1 MDARNIFCEKLNNI
15 RLTLSAGCCFIH
27 ALGQFVLE
35 IKRKKLM
42 KKLEKPFVG
51 LAFGLVL
58 LGGLQCQTSQ
68 AQPIVLLPL
77 TPGGQADTGTSVLA
91 DALGSNSGPEAI
103 TVYWSVNESSN
114 HVFTYSYQISNAVGD
129 VVLDNSGH
137 PTSTPEIVDAF
148 SVGFDTTQPG
158 AYIMNSQQGGLY
170 DANNGSAGLFWAF
183 AGINPGTVSGPMSFQ
198 SDLPPVLG
206 NANAQDRNPPS
217 PWSSNPNGQPV
228 PVPGAV
234 PEPPATILLALASLL
249 LPFRSRLSQF
259 IRKGEKVR
267 SS

>member
-1 MDARNIFCEKLNNI
+1 MKIYSKPLVV
-15 RLTLSAGCCFIH
+15 L
-27 ALGQFVLE
+27 ALGAIL
-35 IKRKKLM
+35 IA
-42 KKLEKPFVG
+42 G
-51 LAFGLVL
+51 LRCQTAQAQEVL
-58 LGGLQCQTSQ
+58 LNTS
-68 AQPIVLLPL
+68 
-77 TPGGQADTGTSVLA
+77 GSSVLA
-91 DALGSNSGPEAI
+91 DALGANTGPEAI
-103 TVYWSVNESSN
+103 TVFWSVVENVSS
-114 HVFTYSYQISNAVGD
+114 VYTYTYSVSNAVGD
-129 VVLDNSGH
+129 VVLDNHGN

-198 SDLPPVLG
+198 SDLPPVSG

-217 PWSSNPNGQPV
+217 PWSSNPDGQPV

-249 LPFRSRLSQF
+249 PFRSRLVQF
-259 IRKGEKVR
+259 IRK
-267 SS
+267 

>member
-1 MDARNIFCEKLNNI
+1 MK
-15 RLTLSAGCCFIH
+15 IH
-27 ALGQFVLE
+27 AKPLVVLALGAIL
-35 IKRKKLM
+35 IA
-42 KKLEKPFVG
+42 G
-51 LAFGLVL
+51 LRCQTAQAQEVL
-58 LGGLQCQTSQ
+58 LNES
-68 AQPIVLLPL
+68 
-77 TPGGQADTGTSVLA
+77 GTSVLA
-91 DALGSNSGPEAI
+91 DALGANTGPEAI
-103 TVYWSVNESSN
+103 TVFWSVVENVSS
-114 HVFTYSYQISNAVGD
+114 VYTYTYSVSNAVGD
-129 VVLDNSGH
+129 VVLDNHGN

-217 PWSSNPNGQPV
+217 PWSSNPNGQQV

-249 LPFRSRLSQF
+249 PFRSRLVQF
-259 IRKGEKVR
+259 IRK
-267 SS
+267 